1 MISLLPAFVNYIFDI
16 FVSNYS
22 TMSAYLLRRL
32 YENVVP
38 VGIHPIVE

>member
-22 TMSAYLLRRL
+22 TRSAYLLRRL

-38 VGIHPIVE
+38 VGIHPIAE